1 MKACIIIWFVVHIIT
16 TVHLFEIF
24 MGHRVV
30 AIINIKP
37 VFFLLGGLGSWG
49 LGGFGI
55 V

>member
-37 VFFLLGGLGSWG
+37 VFFLLGGLG
-49 LGGFGI
+49 GFGI

>member
-1 MKACIIIWFVVHIIT
+1 MVHIIT
-16 TVHLFEIF
+16 TVHHFEIF

-37 VFFLLGGLGSWG
+37 GFFLLGGLGSWG